1 VHRNFRKLI
10 LMAVATLSLNADK
23 INEDLLIVKAIW
35 LDEKLEFNKSADIY
49 AILYKNTDRK
59 EYLFKEI
66 SNRIYTQNNVENS
79 LKKLKKW
86 SIGHPD
92 DLIGKRLLISIYLQE
107 KAYDDARILGATLLE
122 TSDKDEDLELVAS
135 SYLYSG
141 HYQKGIDLLTRLYQ
155 KTNSEQVLLRIV
167 AVMTQYMDKN
177 GEAIKL
183 LETYRVMNDASI
195 ETYKMLIDLYVK
207 EKNLNRILDVYK
219 ALYKKEQSDDYKRR
233 IIEIYVYRRDFK
245 NMIKFLEEYSGND
258 DILFDLYKK
267 EREFTKAIELAN
279 KFYNSGKNPKW
290 LAELGILK
298 FEKAEDKNNKIMLNE
313 VMNLFKRAIDLGV
326 DDSIYLNYYGYTLI
340 DKKIDI
346 DRGIEILEKA
356 LKQQPKN
363 SYYLD
368 SIAWGYFH
376 KRECQKAYKIM
387 KQVVEQ
393 EGLSEPEIQEHW
405 DKIQGC
411 IKSTLISINN

>member
-1 VHRNFRKLI
+1 
-10 LMAVATLSLNADK
+10 
-23 INEDLLIVKAIW
+23 
-35 LDEKLEFNKSADIY
+35 
-49 AILYKNTDRK
+49 
-59 EYLFKEI
+59 
-66 SNRIYTQNNVENS
+66 
-79 LKKLKKW
+79 
-86 SIGHPD
+86 
-92 DLIGKRLLISIYLQE
+92 
-107 KAYDDARILGATLLE
+107 
-122 TSDKDEDLELVAS
+122 
-135 SYLYSG
+135 
-141 HYQKGIDLLTRLYQ
+141 
-155 KTNSEQVLLRIV
+155 
-167 AVMTQYMDKN
+167 
-177 GEAIKL
+177 
-183 LETYRVMNDASI
+183 
-195 ETYKMLIDLYVK
+195 
-207 EKNLNRILDVYK
+207 
-219 ALYKKEQSDDYKRR
+219 
-233 IIEIYVYRRDFK
+233 
-245 NMIKFLEEYSGND
+245 MIKFLEEYSGND

-279 KFYNSGKNPKW
+279 KFYDSSKNPKW

-298 FEKAEDKNNKIMLNE
+298 FEKAEDKDNKIMLDE
-313 VMNLFKRAIDLGV
+313 VVKLFKRAIDLGI

-393 EGLSEPEIQEHW
+393 EGLSEPEIKEHW